1 MNSSETFGNNRNG
14 EIRDVGV
21 NFGESRLSD
30 ANFELRE
37 FPEQRSDETDREYA
51 EREMRADERLFL
63 VGLVKAETQGP
74 DGMAEALRAPDFRV
88 KRTQRREFLDA
99 IGKMSEEEYGTRIN
113 NVLGVFDNDAART
126 TAMEIADYYWLKAK
140 KRAGDMAALDEI
152 IAEENTVE
160 RTHHEKP
167 RKYRWRVE
175 EKPKTPE
182 MPRSQAEVMMA
193 NPQKYYR
200 KQKQERRVKKLFEK
214 IRGAFDRFKKDEAV
228 ESKNISARADVPKVE
243 SQSKQ
248 ELRADG
254 YPAPVP
260 AGKLF
265 GRERPENG
273 YFNNTE
279 FYQEGQPGQYF
290 GQEENMMPEVTEPA
304 VESSDDEVESYVG
317 RHARREERG
326 PLHTNDFSFGEEGS
340 F

>member
-1 MNSSETFGNNRNG
+1 MNNSSEAFGNNRNG
-14 EIRDVGV
+14 EMRDVGI

-30 ANFELRE
+30 ASFEPRE
-37 FPEQRSDETDREYA
+37 FPEQGPDETDREYA

-74 DGMAEALRAPDFRV
+74 DGMTEALKAPDFRV
-88 KRTQRREFLDA
+88 RRTQRREFLDA
-99 IGKMSEEEYGTRIN
+99 IGKMSEEEYGARIN
-113 NVLGVFDNDAART
+113 NVLGVFDNDEART
-126 TAMEIADYYWLKAK
+126 TAMEIADYYWLRAK
-140 KRAGDMAALDEI
+140 RRANEMTALDEA
-152 IAEENTVE
+152 IAEENTVS

-167 RKYRWRVE
+167 RKYRWHVDE
-175 EKPKTPE
+175 APKEPE

-193 NPQKYYR
+193 NQQKYYR
-200 KQKQERRVKKLFEK
+200 EQKQERRGKKLFEK
-214 IRGAFDRFKKDEAV
+214 IKGVFSGFKKEKVAENRSLD
-228 ESKNISARADVPKVE
+228 IPKTE
-243 SQSKQ
+243 SQPKRKF
-248 ELRADG
+248 ETDG

-273 YFNNTE
+273 YFNNTD
-279 FYQEGQPGQYF
+279 FYQQSQPGQYF
-290 GQEENMMPEVTEPA
+290 GQEENMMPEITEPTNENA
-304 VESSDDEVESYVG
+304 DDGAESYVG